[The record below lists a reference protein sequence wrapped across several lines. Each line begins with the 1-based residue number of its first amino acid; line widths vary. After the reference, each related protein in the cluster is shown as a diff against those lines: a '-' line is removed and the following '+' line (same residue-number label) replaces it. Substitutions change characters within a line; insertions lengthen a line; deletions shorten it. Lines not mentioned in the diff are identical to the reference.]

1 MQSDN
6 KNGKQMTEQEILKL
20 TIEKKAYE
28 EVIKQFTKGCID
40 ARMECSLDEFLRGL
54 ENKIK
59 EIDKKLMV

>member
-1 MQSDN
+1 
-6 KNGKQMTEQEILKL
+6 MTEQEILDL